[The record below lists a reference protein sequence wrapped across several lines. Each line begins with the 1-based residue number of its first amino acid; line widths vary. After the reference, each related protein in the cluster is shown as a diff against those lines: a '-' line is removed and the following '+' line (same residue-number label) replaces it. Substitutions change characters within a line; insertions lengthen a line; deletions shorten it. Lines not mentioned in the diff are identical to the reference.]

1 MEERQK
7 APTPR
12 WKGCIIIGFI
22 NIALVFLATALGV
35 TLISTALAVFIVI
48 GVLYSL
54 DGVKEDWKAGFK
66 ASCFGCIVGFLL
78 NGFAAFLYVSKILS
92 GLIGAFS
99 KFF

>member
-1 MEERQK
+1 MEGKQK
-7 APTPR
+7 APTPQ
-12 WKGCIIIGFI
+12 WKGCVIIGFV
-22 NIALVFLATALGV
+22 NIVLVFLATALGV
-35 TLISTALAVFIVI
+35 TFISTALAVLIVI

-66 ASCFGCIVGFLL
+66 ASSFGCIAGFLL

-99 KFF
+99 QFF